1 LIIPIDK
8 ANPSQV
14 IGNGYIAQL
23 SPTLSSIFVFDIR
36 PEDEGKTCNLEF
48 HMPPVSPWPDMS
60 PVKLR
65 SPGGITVSSVGQQAA
80 SAGIS
85 ANDVVNSTIVG
96 SVPSVQPA
104 NRYSIVSVPCAAGQ
118 RVAYQLDSAGGL
130 DMDFFQMTT
139 STGLVHVGV
148 LSTMCSSSTKS

>member
-1 LIIPIDK
+1 MIIPIDK

-36 PEDEGKTCNLEF
+36 PEDEGKTCNLKF

-60 PVKLR
+60 PVRLR
-65 SPGGITVSSVGQQAA
+65 SPGGITVSRVGQQAA
-80 SAGIS
+80 LAGIS
-85 ANDVVNSTIVG
+85 ANDVVYSTIVG
-96 SVPSVQPA
+96 SVPSVQSA

-139 STGLVHVGV
+139 PALGLFMSV
-148 LSTMCSSSTKS
+148 S